1 MNANSDRR
9 HVNYTT
15 LPLHDSE
22 ERLCTFLFAPE
33 KGKFPSVFQV

>member
-1 MNANSDRR
+1 MNPKSDRR
-9 HVNYTT
+9 HVKYTT

-22 ERLCTFLFAPE
+22 GRLCTYLFAPE